1 MPSPHA
7 TLNHVPPR
15 IHLLGLAATT
25 MILTIM
31 VAQPVLPL
39 YLQARGLPTV
49 EMGVLVG
56 IMSLSII
63 GTELAALAVSRRIGR
78 RGTILLGSL
87 GGAATQLWFAMAAT
101 RLEWY
106 LSRLLFGAFRGLLW
120 PVLFAEVADSAPPGR
135 HGPAFATFWL
145 YFGVGLLAGPWM
157 GGWLA
162 DAAGLR
168 APLVLSAAVAL
179 LPVALGGAVSPQ
191 RDAALPLGTS
201 LRALARRGEVLS
213 VWTLNALHTTGYG
226 LFSTFLP
233 LHATAQGLDASQVGL
248 LFAAGSA
255 AFAAAQL
262 PAGRA
267 LERRTALG
275 PLAAVYL
282 ARAAVMAAVPLAHSF
297 AALLVLNGLV
307 GIVGAAV
314 PAALSARL
322 AAVTPRGEAVPA
334 MGALNAAADLGFF
347 LGPVLGGTVAV
358 RGLSWPFLLTLPI
371 AAAAA
376 ALLRATASRAIR
388 TSAAGAPARR
398 LP

>member
-15 IHLLGLAATT
+15 IHLLGLTGTT

-39 YLQARGLPTV
+39 YLQAHGLPTV
-49 EMGVLVG
+49 ELGVLVG

-63 GTELAALAVSRRIGR
+63 GTEVGAMMVSRRIGR

-87 GGAATQLWFAMAAT
+87 GGAAAQLWFAFAAT
-101 RLEWY
+101 RPEWY

-120 PVLFAEVADSAPPGR
+120 PVLFAEVADGAPPGR

-145 YFGVGLLAGPWM
+145 YFGVGLLVGPWI

-162 DAAGLR
+162 DLAGLR
-168 APLVLSAAVAL
+168 APLILSAAVAL
-179 LPVALGGAVSPQ
+179 LPVALGGAVSPR
-191 RDAALPLGTS
+191 RDAAVPLGAS

-233 LHATAQGLDASQVGL
+233 LHAAAQGLGTSQIGL

-307 GIVGAAV
+307 GIVGAVV

-322 AAVTPRGEAVPA
+322 AAVTPPGEAVPA

-347 LGPVLGGTVAV
+347 LGPVLGGAVAV
-358 RGLSWPFLLTLPI
+358 RGLSWPFLLTLPV

-376 ALLRATASRAIR
+376 ALLHAAGRATR